1 MAKVYLGLGT
11 NLGDKEQNLR
21 DAVQKIEEQVGK
33 VVSLSAFYVTAPWG
47 FASENSFLNAA
58 ACVETELSPLEVLQ
72 ETQMIERELGRTK
85 KSVNGIYSDRLIDID
100 LLLYED
106 LVLSVISASG
116 AELTLPH
123 PLMAERDFVMK
134 PLAEIAPG
142 LVHPVLGKTMKELT
156 SFFLRNKH
164 RQIGDASYQ
173 YCIQQM
179 NLLKRLGDEMANNGI
194 DSNRESY
201 IERQHQKRF

>member
-33 VVSLSAFYVTAPWG
+33 IVSLSAFYVTAPWG
-47 FASENSFLNAA
+47 FSSDNSFLNAA
-58 ACVETELSPLEVLQ
+58 VCVETKLSPLEVLQ
-72 ETQMIERELGRTK
+72 ETQLIEKELGRTQ
-85 KSVNGIYSDRLIDID
+85 KSVNRMYSDRLIDID

-116 AELTLPH
+116 VELTLPH
-123 PLMAERDFVMK
+123 PLMTERDFVMK

-156 SFFLRNKH
+156 SSFSP
-164 RQIGDASYQ
+164 Q
-173 YCIQQM
+173 
-179 NLLKRLGDEMANNGI
+179 
-194 DSNRESY
+194 
-201 IERQHQKRF
+201 

>member
-33 VVSLSAFYVTAPWG
+33 IVSLSAFYVTAPWG
-47 FASENSFLNAA
+47 FSSDNSFLNAA
-58 ACVETELSPLEVLQ
+58 VCVETKLYPLEVLQ
-72 ETQMIERELGRTK
+72 ETQMIEKELGRTQ
-85 KSVNGIYSDRLIDID
+85 KSVNRMYSDRLIDID

-116 AELTLPH
+116 VELTLPH
-123 PLMAERDFVMK
+123 PLMTERDFVMK

-156 SFFLRNKH
+156 SSFSP
-164 RQIGDASYQ
+164 Q
-173 YCIQQM
+173 
-179 NLLKRLGDEMANNGI
+179 
-194 DSNRESY
+194 
-201 IERQHQKRF
+201 

>member
-21 DAVQKIEEQVGK
+21 DAVQRIEEQVGK
-33 VVSLSAFYVTAPWG
+33 IVSLSAFYVTAPWG
-47 FASENSFLNAA
+47 FSSDNSFLNAA
-58 ACVETELSPLEVLQ
+58 VCVETKLSPLEVLQ
-72 ETQMIERELGRTK
+72 ETQMIEKELGRTQ
-85 KSVNGIYSDRLIDID
+85 KSVNRMYSDRLIDID

-116 AELTLPH
+116 VELTLPH
-123 PLMAERDFVMK
+123 PLMTERDFVMK

-156 SFFLRNKH
+156 SSFSP
-164 RQIGDASYQ
+164 Q
-173 YCIQQM
+173 
-179 NLLKRLGDEMANNGI
+179 
-194 DSNRESY
+194 
-201 IERQHQKRF
+201 

>member
-33 VVSLSAFYVTAPWG
+33 IVSLSAFYVTAPWG
-47 FASENSFLNAA
+47 FSSDNSFLNAA
-58 ACVETELSPLEVLQ
+58 VCVETKLSPVEVLQ
-72 ETQMIERELGRTK
+72 ETQMIEKELGRTQ
-85 KSVNGIYSDRLIDID
+85 KSVNRMYSDRLIDID

-116 AELTLPH
+116 VELTLPH
-123 PLMAERDFVMK
+123 PLMTERDFVMK

-156 SFFLRNKH
+156 SSFSP
-164 RQIGDASYQ
+164 Q
-173 YCIQQM
+173 
-179 NLLKRLGDEMANNGI
+179 
-194 DSNRESY
+194 
-201 IERQHQKRF
+201 

>member
-33 VVSLSAFYVTAPWG
+33 IVSLSAFYVTAPWG
-47 FASENSFLNAA
+47 FSSDNSFLNAA
-58 ACVETELSPLEVLQ
+58 VCVETKLSPLEVLQ
-72 ETQMIERELGRTK
+72 ETQMIEKELGRTQ
-85 KSVNGIYSDRLIDID
+85 KSVNRMYSDRLIDID

-106 LVLSVISASG
+106 LVLSVISTSG
-116 AELTLPH
+116 VELTLPH
-123 PLMAERDFVMK
+123 PLMTERDFVMK

-156 SFFLRNKH
+156 SSFSP
-164 RQIGDASYQ
+164 Q
-173 YCIQQM
+173 
-179 NLLKRLGDEMANNGI
+179 
-194 DSNRESY
+194 
-201 IERQHQKRF
+201 

>member
-33 VVSLSAFYVTAPWG
+33 IVSLSAFYVTAPWG
-47 FASENSFLNAA
+47 FSSDNSFLNAA
-58 ACVETELSPLEVLQ
+58 VCVETKLSPLEVLQ
-72 ETQMIERELGRTK
+72 ETQMIEKELGRTQ
-85 KSVNGIYSDRLIDID
+85 KSVNRMYSDRLIDID

-116 AELTLPH
+116 EELTLPH
-123 PLMAERDFVMK
+123 PLMTERDFVMK

-142 LVHPVLGKTMKELT
+142 LVHPVLGKTVKELT
-156 SFFLRNKH
+156 SSFSP
-164 RQIGDASYQ
+164 Q
-173 YCIQQM
+173 
-179 NLLKRLGDEMANNGI
+179 
-194 DSNRESY
+194 
-201 IERQHQKRF
+201 